1 MSIPRLT
8 AVICFANEGE
18 EVENTCR
25 GIRETCG
32 DEVDILLINDAST
45 DGVDY
50 ESVADRYTCRYLVN
64 DEQIGPAHAR
74 HKGASWARTDNI
86 IFLDSHMRFYKE
98 GWHRIINEIVDDDP
112 DALYCTRSRP
122 LKRGGVYDGGVVGH
136 GASMTM
142 ETDSFLSSLQPKW
155 NIKPLAET
163 GASYIPCILGG
174 NYASRRDYFLG
185 IGGYRGLHRYGGEE
199 ALVSIKSWLAG
210 GGCKLIEDVE
220 IGHIYRDE
228 KGAPWNDNIKYY
240 HFNKLSTAYTLFDTP
255 LFERYKALLQR
266 EGTAEAAMKV
276 YESRKN
282 FVERARFLFESIRK
296 HDIAYFREINDAF
309 IRGERITP
317 ERLTS

>member
-50 ESVADRYTCRYLVN
+50 ESVADRYTCRYLLN

-74 HKGASWARTDNI
+74 HKGASWARTENI
-86 IFLDSHMRFYKE
+86 IFLDSHMRFYKQD
-98 GWHRIINEIVDDDP
+98 WHKIINDVIDDDP
-112 DALYCTRSRP
+112 DALYCTRSLP
-122 LKRGGVYDGGVVGH
+122 LKRQGLYDGGTMGY
-136 GASMTM
+136 GASMVM
-142 ETDSFLSSLQPKW
+142 EAESFSKSLQPNW
-155 NIKPLAET
+155 NITKLAESGT
-163 GASYIPCILGG
+163 SYIPCILGG

-228 KGAPWNDNIKYY
+228 KGAPWSDNIKFY
-240 HFNKLSTAYTLFDTP
+240 HFNKLSTAYILFDRP
-255 LFERYKALLQR
+255 AFEHFCDQLRAEPHSDKAF
-266 EGTAEAAMKV
+266 KV
-276 YESRKN
+276 YESRRH
-282 FVERARFLFESIRK
+282 FVERGRAM
-296 HDIAYFREINDAF
+296 FREIRKRDIGYFRALNDAF
-309 IRGERITP
+309 IRGETINP
-317 ERLTS
+317 